1 MNKINIFYGPYEEF
15 KQELP
20 ENYVNLTDYVYQT
33 DKKHKDIRIYQ
44 NPDSYSTEYEKLD
57 IENLVAFSDNY
68 ANLNEH
74 AIQAFASLLIEDN
87 ISNLYL
93 QNPPYQIVSQLEK
106 KWGDITEK
114 KTYSYKKITSSFLK
128 NINKQFDK
136 KIIGQPQV
144 RERLL
149 ATLYSLTKSKSDKK
163 ICVVLFYGPSGV
175 GKTET
180 AKFLSK
186 LMNNKKIFR
195 EQMSMYHND
204 EFSSYLFGG
213 KHSQD
218 SFAKRLLNRKSNVIV
233 LDEFDKCNPIF
244 HSAFYQLFDEGIFKD
259 KNYRVDLTNSI
270 IICTSN
276 YLDVSAI
283 KQNLGEPIYSRFDA
297 IIPFKELSLEDKQT
311 ILNNE
316 LTSELSKLSK
326 KERKIIDA
334 IELKAQL
341 TQHIHKLENVRKIK
355 NLVRD
360 SINLRII
367 RKMFP
372 NQNEAHNT

>member
-20 ENYVNLTDYVYQT
+20 EDYVNLTDYVYQT

-44 NPDSYSTEYEKLD
+44 NPDSYSPEYEKLD

-128 NINKQFDK
+128 NINEQFDK
-136 KIIGQPQV
+136 KIIGQPHV

-149 ATLYSLTKSKSDKK
+149 STLYSLTKSKSDKK

-186 LMNNKKIFR
+186 LMGNKKIFR

-244 HSAFYQLFDEGIFKD
+244 HSAFYQLFDEGVFKD
-259 KNYRVDLTNSI
+259 KNYKVDLTNSI

-276 YLDVSAI
+276 YLDVSSI

-297 IIPFKELSLEDKQT
+297 IIPFKDLSLENKIA
-311 ILNNE
+311 ILKNE
-316 LTSELSKLSK
+316 LKLELSKLSK
-326 KERKIIDA
+326 KEKNLIDET
-334 IELKAQL
+334 ELEIL
-341 TQHIHKLENVRKIK
+341 LIQHIHALENVRKIK
-355 NLVRD
+355 NFVRD

-372 NQNEAHNT
+372 NQNEVHNE

>member
-1 MNKINIFYGPYEEF
+1 MNKITIFYGPYEEF
-15 KQELP
+15 KHELP
-20 ENYVNLTDYVYQT
+20 ENYINLTDYVYQT

-68 ANLNEH
+68 ANLSEH
-74 AIQAFASLLIEDN
+74 AIQAFASLLTEDN
-87 ISNLYL
+87 ITNLYL

-106 KWGDITEK
+106 KWETIIK
-114 KTYSYKKITSSFLK
+114 KTTYSYKKITPSFLK
-128 NINKQFDK
+128 HINEQFDK

-149 ATLYSLTKSKSDKK
+149 STLYSLAKSKSDKK

-180 AKFLSK
+180 AKFLSE

-218 SFAKRLLNRKSNVIV
+218 SFAKRLLNRKSNIIV

-244 HSAFYQLFDEGIFKD
+244 HSAFYQLFDEGVFKD
-259 KNYRVDLTNSI
+259 KNYKVNLTNSI

-276 YLDVSAI
+276 YLDISAI

-297 IIPFKELSLEDKQT
+297 VIPFKELSLKDKLI
-311 ILNNE
+311 ILNKEFN
-316 LTSELSKLSK
+316 SEISKLSK
-326 KERKIIDA
+326 KEKEIIDE
-334 IELKAQL
+334 IELKTQL
-341 TQHIHKLENVRKIK
+341 TQHINKLENVRKIK

-360 SINLRII
+360 SINLKII
-367 RKMFP
+367 RKIFP
-372 NQNEAHNT
+372 NQNEVHNE

>member
-1 MNKINIFYGPYEEF
+1 MQKINIFYGPYEEF

-20 ENYVNLTDYVYQT
+20 EDYINLIDYVYQT
-33 DKKHKDIRIYQ
+33 DKKHRDIQLYQ
-44 NPDSYSTEYEKLD
+44 NQDSRSKEYKKFD

-68 ANLNEH
+68 ANLSEH
-74 AIQAFASLLIEDN
+74 AIQAFVSLLTEDN
-87 ISNLYL
+87 VSNLYL

-334 IELKAQL
+334 IELKAHL

-372 NQNEAHNT
+372 KHNEAHNT